1 MSHALTIVVFSYFRL
16 VPAFSVQNEVCIAI
30 SMGWGYCIFFFLI
43 IFLFLLFLL
52 LPFTLL
58 CSMNM
63 HWDSV
68 CGTD

>member
-1 MSHALTIVVFSYFRL
+1 MSHALTVVVSFYFRL

-30 SMGWGYCIFFFLI
+30 SMGWGYCIFIYYLSIASFS
-43 IFLFLLFLL
+43 
-52 LPFTLL
+52 FTFYPL

>member
-1 MSHALTIVVFSYFRL
+1 MSHALTIIVPFHFRL

-30 SMGWGYCIFFFLI
+30 SMGWGYCIFI

-58 CSMNM
+58 FP
-63 HWDSV
+63 
-68 CGTD
+68 